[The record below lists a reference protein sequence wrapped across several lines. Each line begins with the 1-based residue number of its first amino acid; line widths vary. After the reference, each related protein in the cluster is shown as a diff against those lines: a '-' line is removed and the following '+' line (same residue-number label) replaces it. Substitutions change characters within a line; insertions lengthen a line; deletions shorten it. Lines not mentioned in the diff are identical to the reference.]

1 MGINIWVGTLS
12 LEQAS
17 MDADQ
22 REQNQRFQDQFALIN
37 QVLRAAGLP
46 EHHEPRFGD
55 PSAIFSRSFKS
66 ALLPFC
72 DFVEKAE
79 NTLGLEFPHARISG
93 FALAHQLVVYL
104 PVIFEQVFFP
114 APEGTCEVV
123 ALGSAYALCREC
135 RLLARILDIYSDI
148 EPDLAAERD
157 PVRDHLQAKSGVEQQ
172 EFMHAWSLLRLDHQD
187 DTWPPEADGCWK
199 LYEAAKMSVMHG
211 AAVCMT

>member
-1 MGINIWVGTLS
+1 
-12 LEQAS
+12 

-22 REQNQRFQDQFALIN
+22 RAENTRYSHQFALMN

-55 PSAIFSRSFKS
+55 PAAIFSHSFKS

-72 DFVEKAE
+72 DFIEKAE

-114 APEGTCEVV
+114 ENACEVV
-123 ALGSAYALCREC
+123 ALGSSDVLYREC
-135 RLLARILDIYSDI
+135 RLLARLLDIHGEI
-148 EPDLAAERD
+148 EPELSAASD
-157 PVRDHLQAKSGVEQQ
+157 PVLDHLKEISGIEI
-172 EFMHAWSLLRLDHQD
+172 EELRHAWSLLRPGDQD
-187 DTWPPEADGCWK
+187 DSWPPEADGCLK
-199 LYEAAKMSVMHG
+199 LYQAAKLSLEHG
-211 AAVCMT
+211 AAVCLA